1 MAGDAAA
8 HAAALLGLLRA
19 VTVPNQLVVFDGA
32 EPDPAPAPPYVVAY
46 VNVETTGQSNVT
58 GQSDRVVARI
68 YCHSIGARTGDA
80 ARVVSDRV
88 RGALLNKKVTVAG
101 RESGLIRHESSVP
114 PQRDNSTGTPVF
126 DQVDVYRV
134 ETWPA

>member
-1 MAGDAAA
+1 MAGDAAT
-8 HAAALLGLLRA
+8 HAKALLDLLRA
-19 VTVPNQLVVFDGA
+19 VTTPSALVVFDGA

-46 VNVETTGQSNVT
+46 VNVETTGQSTVT

-68 YCHSIGARTGDA
+68 YCHSIGARTGEA

-88 RGALLNKKVTVAG
+88 RGALLNKAVAVAG
-101 RESGLIRHESSVP
+101 RTSGLIRHESSVP
-114 PQRDNSTGTPVF
+114 PQRDDSTGTPVF
-126 DQVDVYRV
+126 EQVDTYRV